1 MTAIPI
7 DTVAESF
14 IRLRAIR
21 HLEQGYIVV
30 LAAGTGNPYVTTD
43 YPAVQRALELRAEAI
58 LAAKNG
64 VDGIYTADPHRD
76 SSARMYSRINY
87 DTVIQKNLQ
96 ALDQSAVLLARD
108 HNLPIHVFNFDTP
121 EIMGRI
127 CKGEDIGTLIDNG
140 EDLLI
145 E

>member
-1 MTAIPI
+1 
-7 DTVAESF
+7 
-14 IRLRAIR
+14 
-21 HLEQGYIVV
+21 
-30 LAAGTGNPYVTTD
+30 
-43 YPAVQRALELRAEAI
+43 
-58 LAAKNG
+58 
-64 VDGIYTADPHRD
+64 
-76 SSARMYSRINY
+76 MYSRINY